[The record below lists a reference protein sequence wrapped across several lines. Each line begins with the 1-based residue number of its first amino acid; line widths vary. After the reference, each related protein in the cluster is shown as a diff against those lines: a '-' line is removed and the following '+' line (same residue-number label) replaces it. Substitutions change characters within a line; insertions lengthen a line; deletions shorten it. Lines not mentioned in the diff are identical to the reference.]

1 MSIPLFL
8 LSLSLH
14 GKKYLSVQ
22 RPVAKFVSQRLA
34 KLVTSTSRLFFERV
48 AIDKR
53 FSHLYI
59 AFKMSRKSFKEIN
72 PFEQTQTIPSE
83 EQERPF
89 EWSLCILC
97 QKLTKESLQCPVR
110 SKRLDLGAGYK
121 SMAENLQGFFAIG
134 ALPFDVKQNKLDD
147 GSGLFNTLSKHEAP
161 WHKSCKDKIN
171 STKLKRA

>member
-1 MSIPLFL
+1 
-8 LSLSLH
+8 
-14 GKKYLSVQ
+14 
-22 RPVAKFVSQRLA
+22 
-34 KLVTSTSRLFFERV
+34 
-48 AIDKR
+48 
-53 FSHLYI
+53 
-59 AFKMSRKSFKEIN
+59 MSRKSFKEMN

-83 EQERPF
+83 EQERPL

-134 ALPFDVKQNKLDD
+134 ALPFDVKQNQLDD
-147 GSGLFNTLSKHEAP
+147 GSGLFNTLSKHEAS

-171 STKLKRA
+171 STKLKRAEKRKHQKSCHHTVPRKQGGQAPLALASAKTKMKSCASFAIKLLEQ